1 MIYKSFG
8 VFIPVATWIR
18 AALAAA
24 AGYAAASALPHDS
37 PVMALVALA
46 VGFTSS
52 VLVLIVTRE
61 LTHDDWHALRRVVRR
76 D

>member
-1 MIYKSFG
+1 
-8 VFIPVATWIR
+8 
-18 AALAAA
+18 
-24 AGYAAASALPHDS
+24 
-37 PVMALVALA
+37 MALVALA

-52 VLVLIVTRE
+52 VVVLIVTRE